1 MAYREKRAVGRP
13 MNRGV
18 SARPV
23 TSGLGTSVGRPAN
36 GELGPTFKI
45 TFFRQLT
52 NSHGKPHEVDLAT
65 VHVHDHS
72 TSESAVAAAI
82 KQFEQ
87 SWRLTRWHMLAN
99 RYEVEALA

>member
-1 MAYREKRAVGRP
+1 MVHMEKKRVSRS
-13 MNRGV
+13 RTRVV
-18 SARPV
+18 SARQVKNGRDRLSAMPGDG
-23 TSGLGTSVGRPAN
+23 GLSPKFRV
-36 GELGPTFKI
+36 

-65 VHVHDHS
+65 VHVHDHA
-72 TSESAVAAAI
+72 TTEGAVAAAI

-87 SWRLTRWHMLAN
+87 RWRLTRWQMLAN

>member
-1 MAYREKRAVGRP
+1 MAYRKERAVGRP
-13 MNRGV
+13 HNRGV

-23 TSGLGTSVGRPAN
+23 TSGPGALAERPVN
-36 GELGPTFKI
+36 GELSPKFKI

-72 TSESAVAAAI
+72 TSEGAVAAAI

-87 SWRLTRWHMLAN
+87 HWRLTRWHMLAN